1 MIEVLILISSLV
13 ILKDLVVTGQF
24 MGKFALELVSVVV
37 GLVGP
42 LNGFVAVT
50 VARVVLVVASF
61 HMSVFINEAP
71 WTLGIFVFLVMCSVH
86 LMLIVRKGC
95 LVLNIV
101 PLLVVM
107 VLVKVDEVIVLG
119 VMLIGHAIVSRLMG
133 MMVAVMCIR
142 PSKLLVVLSSA
153 VKSRVSVMHN
163 LLS

>member
-1 MIEVLILISSLV
+1 MIEVFILISSLV

-50 VARVVLVVASF
+50 VVRVVLVVASF
-61 HMSVFINEAP
+61 HMSVLINEAP
-71 WTLGIFVFLVMCSVH
+71 WTLGIFMFLVMCSVH

-133 MMVAVMCIR
+133 MMVTVMCIR

-153 VKSRVSVMHN
+153 VKSRVSVMEN

>member
-1 MIEVLILISSLV
+1 MIEVFILISSLV

-61 HMSVFINEAP
+61 HMSVLINEAP

-107 VLVKVDEVIVLG
+107 VLVKVDEVIVLR

-153 VKSRVSVMHN
+153 VKSRVSVMEN